1 MSENDRLKRDLN
13 AQVTKCQDL
22 EKSLQT
28 YKPQIEALR
37 AENDNLS
44 HARGVDSSL
53 ISRRD
58 RKIEEL
64 KRELGEE
71 RERRERAEALA
82 RVREREREEGV
93 ESARREVQRLAEES
107 RHATLHAEIL
117 ETSHKQLSAEYR
129 ARAEKWKKDLQ
140 TISEQRT
147 ADRERLERLDVVAE
161 QMRTEVERSRK
172 VNADIIEA
180 WERLRGANEEKLRGL
195 VDETEEENQRVRQ
208 MSEEMDKV
216 VGEMRWVMGV
226 RRNVKAADMD
236 REER

>member
-1 MSENDRLKRDLN
+1 MSENDKLKRDLN

-53 ISRRD
+53 IARRD

-64 KRELGEE
+64 KAELASE
-71 RERRERAEALA
+71 RERRERAESLA
-82 RVREREREEGV
+82 RQREKEREEAEEG
-93 ESARREVQRLAEES
+93 SRREVQRAGEES

-117 ETSHKQLSAEYR
+117 ETSHKQLSAEYK
-129 ARAEKWKKDLQ
+129 ARAEKWRKDLEAINENR
-140 TISEQRT
+140 TLDRQRM
-147 ADRERLERLDVVAE
+147 ERLDVVAE

-172 VNADIIEA
+172 ANGEIVEA
-180 WERLRGANEEKLRGL
+180 WERLRTVNEEKMRGL
-195 VDETEEENQRVRQ
+195 VDETEEENERVRQ
-208 MSEEMDKV
+208 LSEQMDKV

-226 RRNVKAADMD
+226 RRNVKDAAVDG
-236 REER
+236 EQQ